1 ERHERLVHLGVI
13 PPDALMAPP
22 DQRLGEMRNDYGI
35 PDWENVDQSMEAHL
49 MEIYAAIVDRMDQ
62 GIGRV
67 LAALRE
73 SGIEDNTLVLFFSD
87 NGGCAGLPVA
97 ENMGPYYSYNAKAIP
112 GSKESYLMCGPGWAM
127 VQSAPFRRYKGW
139 TYEGGIASPLIA
151 RWPGQIAPNTWTKVF
166 GHVVDLMPTLQEI
179 AGARHPR
186 ARQGEPTPPLEGTSL
201 LPVLLGEDA
210 DPGREQ

>member
-1 ERHERLVHLGVI
+1 
-13 PPDALMAPP
+13 
-22 DQRLGEMRNDYGI
+22 
-35 PDWENVDQSMEAHL
+35 
-49 MEIYAAIVDRMDQ
+49 
-62 GIGRV
+62 
-67 LAALRE
+67 
-73 SGIEDNTLVLFFSD
+73 
-87 NGGCAGLPVA
+87 
-97 ENMGPYYSYNAKAIP
+97 
-112 GSKESYLMCGPGWAM
+112 
-127 VQSAPFRRYKGW
+127 KGW

-210 DPGREQ
+210 DPGREQGWYLMGNRAYRKGKWKAVWGVTAERWELYDMDEDRTELQDRAGDHPA